1 MRPGVEDA
9 LSVHTVIPVELDLLE
24 AGAVEARQTFRC
36 CNPQRAIVCFVQRL
50 NAPIRKPLLHAVG
63 REPPAVITV
72 YAILCA
78 YPQESRSILVQAL
91 DFEAPQPGFPAKG
104 PESIVLR
111 ARKGGE
117 GEQYCKCTQP
127 RRIPHRSEE
136 HTS

>member
-9 LSVHTVIPVELDLLE
+9 LSVHTVIPVERDLLE
-24 AGAVEARQTFRC
+24 AGAVEARQTCLC

-50 NAPIRKPLLHAVG
+50 NAPVRKPLLHAEG
-63 REPPAVITV
+63 REPAAVITV

-91 DFEAPQPGFPAKG
+91 DFEVPQPRFPAKC

-117 GEQYCKCTQP
+117 REQNCIRAQSP
-127 RRIPHRSEE
+127 RIPH
-136 HTS
+136 HF